1 MDRGAFL
8 NRERGLQRARPLA
21 ASILTL
27 AVLAGCAE
35 TELAVHN
42 AKRLHTP
49 PDATAETLGDYKVG
63 KPYQIKNVWYYP
75 RVDYSYD
82 ETGIA
87 SWYGPGFHG
96 KRTANGEVYNQN
108 AMTAAHRT
116 LPMPSLVQVT
126 NLENGRSI
134 QVRINDRGPFAHG
147 RIIDLSKKGAELLGF
162 VRQGTARVRVQIL
175 EPESRQLVARAQGL
189 EVPADAPSAA
199 PVETVAVQELP
210 PVGSAAPPAP
220 GPKRVRTASAEPL
233 RAGDT
238 VALATAQPAPV
249 VTQQTP
255 RSTRLYVQAGAFTQI
270 ANAERLRARLNSVG
284 NVQIS
289 RAVVGDTRF
298 FRVRL
303 GPLRDVES
311 ADRTLELLLNNG
323 FTNSKVVVE

>member
-8 NRERGLQRARPLA
+8 KSEQGFRRARPLA
-21 ASILTL
+21 ASILAL

-42 AKRLHTP
+42 AKRLQTP
-49 PDATAETLGDYKVG
+49 PDATTETLGDYKVG

-96 KRTANGEVYNQN
+96 KRTANGEVYDQN

-162 VRQGTARVRVQIL
+162 VRQGIARVRVQIL

-189 EVPADAPSAA
+189 EVPEDAPSAA

-210 PVGSAAPPAP
+210 PVGSAAPPVSA
-220 GPKRVRTASAEPL
+220 PKRVRTASVQPL
-233 RAGDT
+233 RPDDT
-238 VALATAQPAPV
+238 AALAPVAPEAV
-249 VTQQTP
+249 VTQQAA
-255 RSTRLYVQAGAFTQI
+255 RRTRLYVQAGAFTQI
-270 ANAERLRARLNSVG
+270 ANAERLRARLTSVG

-303 GPLRDVES
+303 GPLRDVET

>member
-8 NRERGLQRARPLA
+8 NREQGFGRSRSLA
-21 ASILTL
+21 ASILAL

-42 AKRLHTP
+42 AKRFQSP
-49 PDATAETLGDYKVG
+49 PGAATETLGDYKVG

-96 KRTANGEVYNQN
+96 KRTANGEIYDQN

-175 EPESRQLVARAQGL
+175 EPESRQLVARAQGV
-189 EVPADAPSAA
+189 EVASDAPSAA
-199 PVETVAVQELP
+199 PVETVAVQDLP
-210 PVGSAAPPAP
+210 PAGAAAPAAP
-220 GPKRVRTASAEPL
+220 RPERVRTASVQPLGAGDREALALTTPEPL
-233 RAGDT
+233 
-238 VALATAQPAPV
+238 

-255 RSTRLYVQAGAFTQI
+255 RRTRLYVQAGAFTQI
-270 ANAERLRARLNSVG
+270 ANAERLRARLASVG

-303 GPLRDVES
+303 GPLRDVNT
-311 ADRTLELLLNNG
+311 ADQTLDLLLRNG